1 LPIAVHIR
9 GVAHVIRINSLA
21 GTTKAASKPNFCR
34 QKKAMVYVDDMYK
47 ISLGRF
53 GRMKIYYWL
62 SKNGILE

>member
-1 LPIAVHIR
+1 
-9 GVAHVIRINSLA
+9 
-21 GTTKAASKPNFCR
+21 
-34 QKKAMVYVDDMYK
+34 MVYVDDMYK